1 MAGLLRGFGAAFPDP
16 LSGRDFGRRP
26 ERKIRFN
33 LIAGLLPAILN

>member
-26 ERKIRFN
+26 ERKYV
-33 LIAGLLPAILN
+33 LI